1 MAAKKKSV
9 KKTVKKA
16 TPKKVVKKAVKKASP
31 KKAVKKA
38 VKKAAP
44 KKAVKKA
51 VKKVAPKKAVKKV
64 VKKAAPKKTV
74 KKAVKKAA
82 PKKAVKKVVKK
93 VAPKKTVKKAVK
105 KVAPKK
111 AVKKV
116 VKKAAPKKTV
126 KKAVKKVAPK
136 KAVRKIVV
144 APAAVP
150 FENVK
155 PPKKPKCPLTRTEL
169 AKFRRLL
176 IEKRRSLLG
185 DMQGMEDGALGRNMQ
200 ESSGDLSNMPTHPAD
215 IGSDNF
221 EHEFTLGLLEGER
234 KLLDEIN
241 AALGRIESKWYG
253 ICLGTGLP
261 IPKPR
266 LKIKPWSKYG
276 IEYKRMIEKGK
287 VKPGEDDLFHQ
298 E

>member
-1 MAAKKKSV
+1 
-9 KKTVKKA
+9 
-16 TPKKVVKKAVKKASP
+16 VKKAVKKTSP
-31 KKAVKKA
+31 KKT
-38 VKKAAP
+38 
-44 KKAVKKA
+44 VKKA
-51 VKKVAPKKAVKKV
+51 VKKVAPKKTAKKAVKKV
-64 VKKAAPKKTV
+64 APKKTV

-82 PKKAVKKVVKK
+82 PKKTVKKAVKK

-111 AVKKV
+111 MV
-116 VKKAAPKKTV
+116 KKTV
-126 KKAVKKVAPK
+126 RRIA
-136 KAVRKIVV
+136 V

-150 FENVK
+150 FEKVK
-155 PPKKPKCPLTRTEL
+155 PPKKPKCPLTRGEL
-169 AKFRRLL
+169 ATFRRLL
-176 IEKRRSLLG
+176 IDKRRSLLG

-200 ESSGDLSNMPTHPAD
+200 DSSGDLSNMPTHPAD

-221 EHEFTLGLLEGER
+221 EHEFTLELLEGER

-276 IEYKRMIEKGK
+276 IEYKRMIEKGN
-287 VKPGEDDLFHQ
+287 VQAGEDDLYHQ

>member
-1 MAAKKKSV
+1 MPAKKKSVKKTV

-31 KKAVKKA
+31 KKTVKKA

-44 KKAVKKA
+44 KKTVKKA
-51 VKKVAPKKAVKKV
+51 VKKASPKKTAKKV

-93 VAPKKTVKKAVK
+93 AAPKKTVKKA
-105 KVAPKK
+105 
-111 AVKKV
+111 

-136 KAVRKIVV
+136 KAVRKIAV
-144 APAAVP
+144 APAAEP
-150 FENVK
+150 FEKPK

-169 AKFRRLL
+169 AKFRKLL

-200 ESSGDLSNMPTHPAD
+200 DSSGDLSNMPTHPAD

-298 E
+298 D

>member
-1 MAAKKKSV
+1 VAAKKKSV
-9 KKTVKKA
+9 KKS
-16 TPKKVVKKAVKKASP
+16 VKKASP
-31 KKAVKKA
+31 KKAAKKAVKKVVKKAAPKKTVKKTVKKAAPKKTVKKA

-44 KKAVKKA
+44 KKTVKKA
-51 VKKVAPKKAVKKV
+51 VKKAAPKKTVKKAVKKAAPKKTV
-64 VKKAAPKKTV
+64 KKAVKKAAPKKTV

-82 PKKAVKKVVKK
+82 PKKAVKK
-93 VAPKKTVKKAVK
+93 TV
-105 KVAPKK
+105 
-111 AVKKV
+111 
-116 VKKAAPKKTV
+116 
-126 KKAVKKVAPK
+126 K
-136 KAVRKIVV
+136 KAVRKITV

-150 FENVK
+150 FENAK
-155 PPKKPKCPLTRTEL
+155 PPKKPKCPLTRSEL
-169 AKFRRLL
+169 AKFRKLL
-176 IEKRRSLLG
+176 IEKRRSLIG

-200 ESSGDLSNMPTHPAD
+200 DSAGDLSNMPTHPAD

-287 VKPGEDDLFHQ
+287 VRPGEDDLFHQ
-298 E
+298 N